1 MSDKVDFEE
10 FFKEWGE
17 SEVAVNQVF
26 EDGLIGISGIS
37 LEEVYQAFEAR
48 ILAKLQAQKVKDWG
62 FDK

>member
-1 MSDKVDFEE
+1 MTDKVDYKA

-17 SEVAVNQVF
+17 SEVAVNHVF
-26 EDGLIGISGIS
+26 ENGLIGISGVS

-48 ILAKLQAQKVKDWG
+48 MLAKLQAQKVVDWG